1 MKRKEVVVGNQVFD
15 LGMKELEESV
25 ANKNGQWPTMEL
37 EVGDRVFQVGVLRE
51 EKTIVFNWWGMTE
64 IINVVWTRFVFLRL
78 GWPLFRKVECFTY
91 AAEGI

>member
-1 MKRKEVVVGNQVFD
+1 MRVKEVVVGNQVFN

-37 EVGDRVFQVGVLRE
+37 EVGDTIFQCGLVSG
-51 EKTIVFNWWGMTE
+51 EKAIVFNWWGVTE
-64 IINVVWTRFVFLRL
+64 VMNVVWTRFVFLRL

-91 AAEGI
+91 ASEGV